1 MNDNVS
7 VYIKNIDKSVTI
19 KRGTKIYELFQYLSD
34 EDYIASKVNNE
45 VTSLSFSVKIN
56 STIEFLTIKND
67 FGMEV
72 YRRSLSF
79 LLAKVVSEI
88 FPDRK
93 LHIGHSL
100 GPGYYFDLYGALL
113 TVNDLKLI
121 KTAMFEE
128 VSAQKQ
134 IFRERISYEEAINY
148 FKENNRED
156 KIKLLSGLNMSKLS
170 IYRCDNFFEVFDGP
184 LASNTKVL
192 KVFDLIHYRNGFI
205 LQFPKKSDP
214 EKVAPFI
221 EQKKIFDV
229 YKETKDIC
237 KVLKVDNVGSLNEI
251 IIRNEIDNHIQIAEN
266 LQFKQII
273 KISDDIFTKRENV
286 RLISIAG
293 PSSSG
298 KTTFSKKISLQ
309 LQSSG
314 LKLITISI
322 DNYFIDRDAT
332 PLDDNGKPDYE
343 SLDAL
348 NLELLNENLSD
359 LLRGKTVKLPYYNFF
374 TGKSSISEQEIALNQ
389 DEMIVIEGI
398 HCLNDKLTSSINPKE
413 KYKIYISALTQ
424 INLDD
429 NNRIPTTDN
438 RLLRRMVR
446 DYKYRGH
453 SAKKTF
459 QMWPSVRNGEEK
471 YIFPF
476 QNNAD
481 GYLNTALDYELA
493 VLKPF
498 AEPLLMQIKP
508 YDEEYSEA
516 VRLQKFLSYILS
528 APTANVPST
537 SILREFIGGSFFEY

>member
-1 MNDNVS
+1 MNDNIS

-19 KRGTKIYELFQYLSD
+19 KRGAKIYDLFQFLSD

-45 VTSLSFSVKIN
+45 VTSLSFTIKIN
-56 STIEFLTIKND
+56 STVEFLTIKND

-72 YRRSLSF
+72 YRRSLAF
-79 LLAKVVSEI
+79 LLSKVVSELL
-88 FPDRK
+88 PERK
-93 LHIGHSL
+93 LKIGHSL
-100 GPGYYFDLYGALL
+100 GPGYYFDLFGAAL
-113 TVNDLKLI
+113 TANDLKLL
-121 KTAMFEE
+121 KNAMNDEI
-128 VSAQKQ
+128 SAQKQ

-148 FKENNRED
+148 FKKNNRED

-170 IYRCDNFFEVFDGP
+170 IYRCDNFFELFDGP

-192 KVFDLIHYRNGFI
+192 KVFDLIQYGNGFI
-205 LQFPKKSDP
+205 LQFPKKSAPD
-214 EKVAPFI
+214 KVAPFI
-221 EQKKIFDV
+221 EQKKIFEV

-251 IIRNEIDNHIQIAEN
+251 IINNEIDNHIQIAEN
-266 LQFKQII
+266 LQLKQII
-273 KISDDIFTKRENV
+273 KISDDIFTRREKV

-309 LQSSG
+309 LQSLG

-322 DNYFIDRDAT
+322 DNYFIDRDLT
-332 PLDDNGKPDYE
+332 PLDDDGKPDYE

-359 LLRGKTVKLPYYNFF
+359 LLQGKTVKLPIYNFF
-374 TGKSSISEQEIALNQ
+374 TGKSSISDREITLNQ
-389 DEMIVIEGI
+389 NEMIVIEGI

-493 VLKPF
+493 VLKQF

-508 YDEEYSEA
+508 FDEEYSEA
-516 VRLQKFLSYILS
+516 VRLQKFLSYIIS